1 LNYKKI
7 ILYKEPAISE
17 INTELLTEFL
27 EENFPIK
34 VEIKDSVFK
43 EFNLEDI
50 KKLSN
55 IRITDI
61 KSQFSEYKSSDVEIE
76 FERKLCEDSSLMNTT
91 TKVEDA
97 QEISEVF
104 MYDGFEL
111 QKILRHINEN
121 NDTLHIIL
129 TNRLMCTFDENDKR
143 YHARAVICANP
154 SIISTTGI
162 IEAPAKPKEYY
173 FEVMKL
179 RTQGLDIKSAKER
192 YKDKFLE
199 YNDKRLTKVLEGY
212 ILQVIFYNITGES
225 FCEDIECR
233 LNNAHW
239 QKDLLFSQ
247 LEINKLCKKHNEI
260 LANLKMI

>member
-1 LNYKKI
+1 MNLKKI

-27 EENFPIK
+27 EEKFPIK
-34 VEIKDSVFK
+34 VEIKNNVFK
-43 EFNLEDI
+43 EFSLEDI

-61 KSQFSEYKSSDVEIE
+61 KNPFSEYESSDDEIE
-76 FERKLCEDSSLMNTT
+76 FEKKLCGDSSVMNST
-91 TKVEDA
+91 TKVENA

-111 QKILRHINEN
+111 QKILRYLNKDNEV
-121 NDTLHIIL
+121 LHIIL
-129 TNRLMCTFDENDKR
+129 TNRLTCTFDENDKR

-179 RTQGLDIKSAKER
+179 RTQGLDIESAKEK

-212 ILQVIFYNITGES
+212 ILQVIFYNITRAS

-260 LANLKMI
+260 LANLN

>member
-1 LNYKKI
+1 
-7 ILYKEPAISE
+7 
-17 INTELLTEFL
+17 
-27 EENFPIK
+27 
-34 VEIKDSVFK
+34 
-43 EFNLEDI
+43 
-50 KKLSN
+50 
-55 IRITDI
+55 
-61 KSQFSEYKSSDVEIE
+61 
-76 FERKLCEDSSLMNTT
+76 MNST
-91 TKVEDA
+91 TKVENA

-111 QKILRHINEN
+111 QKILRYLNEGN
-121 NDTLHIIL
+121 EVLHIIL
-129 TNRLMCTFDENDKR
+129 TNRLTCTFDENDKR

-179 RTQGLDIKSAKER
+179 RTQGLDIESAKEK

-225 FCEDIECR
+225 FCEDVECR

-260 LANLKMI
+260 LANLNRFKL

>member
-1 LNYKKI
+1 MNLKKI
-7 ILYKEPAISE
+7 ILYREPAISE
-17 INTELLTEFL
+17 INIDALVVFL
-27 EENFPIK
+27 QENFPIK
-34 VEIKDSVFK
+34 AEIKDNVFK
-43 EFNLEDI
+43 EFSLENI

-61 KSQFSEYKSSDVEIE
+61 KSSFSEHESSDIEIE
-76 FERKLCEDSSLMNTT
+76 FERKLCEDSSLMNST
-91 TKVEDA
+91 TKVENA
-97 QEISEVF
+97 QQISDVF

-111 QKILRHINEN
+111 QKILRYLSQDNE
-121 NDTLHIIL
+121 TLHIIL
-129 TNRLMCTFDENDKR
+129 TNRLTCTFDENDNR
-143 YHARAVICANP
+143 YHGRAVICANP

-179 RTQGLDIKSAKER
+179 KTQGLDIKSAKEK
-192 YKDKFLE
+192 YKGKFLE
-199 YNDKRLTKVLEGY
+199 YNDKRLTKILEGY

-247 LEINKLCKKHNEI
+247 LEISKLCKKHNEI
-260 LANLKMI
+260 LTNLS

>member
-1 LNYKKI
+1 MNFKKI
-7 ILYKEPAISE
+7 ILYKEPAITE
-17 INTELLTEFL
+17 IDIEQLTIFL
-27 EENFPIK
+27 EKSFPIK
-34 VEIKDSVFK
+34 VEIKENIFK
-43 EFNLEDI
+43 EISLENI
-50 KKLSN
+50 KKISN
-55 IRITDI
+55 IRIKDI
-61 KSQFSEYKSSDVEIE
+61 TNPFLEHVSSGEEID
-76 FERKLCEDSSLMNTT
+76 FEKRLCEDTSLMDST

-97 QEISEVF
+97 QEISQVF

-111 QKILRHINEN
+111 QKILRYLNEDN
-121 NDTLHIIL
+121 ETLHVIL
-129 TNRLMCTFDENDKR
+129 TNRLTCTFDENDKR

-179 RTQGLDIKSAKER
+179 KSQGLNIKSAKEK
-192 YKDKFLE
+192 YKGKFLE
-199 YNDKRLTKVLEGY
+199 YNDKRLTKILEGY
-212 ILQVIFYNITGES
+212 LLQVIFYNITGES

-247 LEINKLCKKHNEI
+247 LEITKLCKKHNEI
-260 LANLKMI
+260 LTNLN

>member
-1 LNYKKI
+1 
-7 ILYKEPAISE
+7 
-17 INTELLTEFL
+17 
-27 EENFPIK
+27 
-34 VEIKDSVFK
+34 
-43 EFNLEDI
+43 
-50 KKLSN
+50 
-55 IRITDI
+55 
-61 KSQFSEYKSSDVEIE
+61 
-76 FERKLCEDSSLMNTT
+76 
-91 TKVEDA
+91 
-97 QEISEVF
+97 
-104 MYDGFEL
+104 
-111 QKILRHINEN
+111 
-121 NDTLHIIL
+121 LHIIL
-129 TNRLMCTFDENDKR
+129 TNRLTCTFDENDKR

-179 RTQGLDIKSAKER
+179 RTQGLDIESAKEK

-225 FCEDIECR
+225 FCEDVECR

-260 LANLKMI
+260 LANLN

>member
-1 LNYKKI
+1 MNFKKI
-7 ILYKEPAISE
+7 ILYREPAISE
-17 INTELLTEFL
+17 INIEKLINFL
-27 EENFPIK
+27 ECNFPVK
-34 VEIKDSVFK
+34 VEMKDNIFK
-43 EFNLEDI
+43 EFGLEGI

-61 KSQFSEYKSSDVEIE
+61 KNPFSVHESSDIEIE
-76 FERKLCEDSSLMNTT
+76 FEKKLCQNSSLMNST

-97 QEISEVF
+97 QEISQVF

-111 QKILRHINEN
+111 QKNLRYLNDNNE
-121 NDTLHIIL
+121 TLHIIL
-129 TNRLMCTFDENDKR
+129 TNRLTCTFDENDGR

-154 SIISTTGI
+154 AIISTTGI

-173 FEVMKL
+173 FEVMALKA
-179 RTQGLDIKSAKER
+179 QGLDKKSAKEK
-192 YKDKFLE
+192 YKEKFLD
-199 YNDKRLTKVLEGY
+199 YNDKRLTKVMEGY

-225 FCEDIECR
+225 FCEDVKCR

-247 LEINKLCKKHNEI
+247 LEISKLCRKHNEI
-260 LANLKMI
+260 LSNLN